1 MSKSKFKEYY
11 ALNLRFIS
19 PVIFVLSLV
28 MGIAGGLLTDRWISF
43 RWFVIFIW
51 AICVPDIY
59 KVCSKTLY
67 QKEAYF
73 YQSFPVTPFQT
84 VLAKTLV
91 CAQLLQMGPFAFL
104 AAGFIKTGRLYGLER
119 GGLLAML
126 LGFIGLEAFCL
137 LTSGIILQGFD
148 FGNIFRD
155 RKKGKPALAV
165 SVITMGLQ
173 FGIVLMLLLKALE
186 APDNLFVVSLCS
198 GGLVLFAVL
207 SIWMNSVRLGKH
219 YSV

>member
-1 MSKSKFKEYY
+1 MGSDQIQMSKSKFKEYY

-28 MGIAGGLLTDRWISF
+28 MGIAGGLLTGRWISF

-51 AICVPDIY
+51 AICVPDIV

-104 AAGFIKTGRLYGLER
+104 AVEKSLPAVWPGNGRAACHAAGIYR
-119 GGLLAML
+119 
-126 LGFIGLEAFCL
+126 C
-137 LTSGIILQGFD
+137 GIILNAD
-148 FGNIFRD
+148 FGDNT
-155 RKKGKPALAV
+155 
-165 SVITMGLQ
+165 SGL
-173 FGIVLMLLLKALE
+173 
-186 APDNLFVVSLCS
+186 
-198 GGLVLFAVL
+198 
-207 SIWMNSVRLGKH
+207 
-219 YSV
+219 